1 MSKDTAPETPSPSA
15 EPGNEAVAEMS
26 FEEAMTAL
34 EGIVRKLETGDVPLE
49 ESIALYERGD
59 ALRGHCDAKLKA
71 AEDRVA
77 QITLGPQGNAGG
89 PGGPD
94 GGTDRAP
101 TGATPVDYD

>member
-1 MSKDTAPETPSPSA
+1 MSKETAPETPAASGPQA
-15 EPGNEAVAEMS
+15 IVEMS

-49 ESIALYERGD
+49 ESIALYEQGD
-59 ALRGHCDAKLKA
+59 ALRSHCDAKLKA
-71 AEDRVA
+71 AEARVA
-77 QITLGPQGNAGG
+77 QITLGPQGG

-101 TGATPVDYD
+101 TGAAPAEYD